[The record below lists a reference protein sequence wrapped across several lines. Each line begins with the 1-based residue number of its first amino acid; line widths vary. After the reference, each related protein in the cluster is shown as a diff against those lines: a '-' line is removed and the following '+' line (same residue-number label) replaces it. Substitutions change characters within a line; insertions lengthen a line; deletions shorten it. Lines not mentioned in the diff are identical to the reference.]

1 MIIKDILEALE
12 KWAPPAYQ
20 ESYDNSGLLVGNKQ
34 NSATGV
40 LVSLDCTEDVV
51 DEAIQQGC
59 NLIVSHHPI
68 VFSGLKS
75 ITGKNYIERTV
86 IKAIKNDIALYAI
99 HTNLDH
105 VHNGVNR
112 KIADKLELEGVRIL
126 SPKKDTLSKYVV
138 FAPNNDAEK
147 IRMAIFA
154 AGGGHIGEYA
164 ACSYNVEGMGTF
176 KASEKSNPHVGK
188 KGQIHYE
195 GETRIEVIVPT
206 HMINKVHQAVLGVHP
221 YEEVAY
227 DVYALSNSNQQIG
240 SGMVG
245 ELKQA
250 MPYEEF
256 LRFLKSNMKTAC
268 VRYTKLNKK
277 EVKRIAVCGGA
288 GSFLLKEAMQTGADV
303 LVTSDFKYHQFFDG
317 EGKIGIADIG
327 HYESEQFTK
336 DLIADFLSENFS
348 TFAVRLSEVNTNPVH
363 YI

>member
-1 MIIKDILEALE
+1 MIIKDILDLLE
-12 KWAPPAYQ
+12 KWAPPVYQ

-34 NSATGV
+34 NTVTGV

-51 DEAIQQGC
+51 DEAVQKNC
-59 NLIVSHHPI
+59 NLVVSHHPI

-105 VHNGVNR
+105 VHNGVNQ
-112 KIADKLELEGVRIL
+112 KIAEKLELENVRIL
-126 SPKKDTLSKYVV
+126 SPKQNTLSKYVV
-138 FAPNNDAEK
+138 YTPNKDAEK
-147 IRMAIFA
+147 VRMAVFA
-154 AGGGHIGEYA
+154 AGGGHVGEYA
-164 ACSYNVEGMGTF
+164 ACSFNSEGIGTF

-188 KGQIHYE
+188 RGQIHFE
-195 GETRIEVIVPT
+195 EETRIEFVVPT
-206 HMINKVHQAVLGVHP
+206 FMIDKIHKAVLSVHP

-227 DVYALSNSNQQIG
+227 DIYAMSNKNQQIG
-240 SGMVG
+240 SGMLG
-245 ELKQA
+245 ELKKALQ
-250 MPYEEF
+250 YKDF
-256 LRFLKSNMKTAC
+256 LHSLKLSMNTAC
-268 VRYTKLNKK
+268 VRYTKLNK
-277 EVKRIAVCGGA
+277 EVVKRVAVCGGA
-288 GSFLLKEAMQTGADV
+288 GSFLLKEAMQAEADV